1 MATNF
6 EKLIDLPLLVYYD
19 EKIKQWVTGEIGKTT
34 GSIAFGE
41 LPEQGQE
48 GILYVTENGLMTW
61 DGEKFVPLAGPG
73 GEAATWDT
81 F

>member
-1 MATNF
+1 MAVNF

-19 EKIKQWVTGEIGKTT
+19 EKIKEWTLDKIGKNS
-34 GSIAFGE
+34 GGIAFGE

-48 GILYVTENGLMTW
+48 GILYVTEDGLMTW
-61 DGEKFVPLAGPG
+61 DGEKFVPLARPG
-73 GEAATWDT
+73 GEAATWDS